1 MKLFRILAF
10 CSCLLYISCDF
21 LDVIP
26 DDVATLDHAFAD
38 ETTAE
43 RYLLTCYAGIP
54 VENTSDLGPAFMGSD
69 EFWAPEAILKEGF
82 VYHDAYKLLLG
93 YQNSNA
99 PILNHY
105 QTLYKTIRKCY
116 IFQNNID
123 KVANLS
129 PATKQR
135 WIAES
140 KCILSFCYYM
150 LIRNYGPV
158 PVIDKEL
165 SLNATPDEVRF
176 ARSSIDECVAFVEA
190 KLNEAIPAL
199 PTKVFNPVEE
209 SGRFNKSMALAMKAK
224 LLTMAASPLLNG
236 NQYLADWMNKDGKM
250 LMSAYSADKW
260 AKALEACKEALDECK
275 NADNMLYVYTAQ
287 GDVSPERLVD
297 HTIRGCV
304 TDERWSKELVWG
316 DVQAASQSLQARGMP
331 RLLSGTPLG
340 MGGMTAVLNVPL
352 KVVKQF
358 YTDKGLPINEDPDWT
373 DRNLTELTIPEER
386 FGGYI
391 DITDK
396 QPAINL
402 NREPRFYGALAF
414 NRSKWYGSGMAG
426 NDAYIVQFY
435 KKECGNLGGYQA
447 WWPCTGYMPK
457 KLVNIR
463 TEMTGGSGGTLTTIK
478 YPFPRIRL
486 ADLYLLYAEC
496 ENEVNGPTAEAK
508 YYVDLVRERAGL
520 KGVDE
525 SWALSVNPSKPTS
538 REGFR
543 EIVHQERLIELSF
556 EGHRYWDL
564 RRWLKLERIGNEGI
578 SGWNT
583 DGESAED
590 FYNEILRYTPQFGK
604 KDYLWPISLDHLTKN
619 PLLVQTKG
627 W

>member
-1 MKLFRILAF
+1 
-10 CSCLLYISCDF
+10 
-21 LDVIP
+21 
-26 DDVATLDHAFAD
+26 
-38 ETTAE
+38 
-43 RYLLTCYAGIP
+43 
-54 VENTSDLGPAFMGSD
+54 
-69 EFWAPEAILKEGF
+69 
-82 VYHDAYKLLLG
+82 
-93 YQNSNA
+93 
-99 PILNHY
+99 
-105 QTLYKTIRKCY
+105 

-463 TEMTGGSGGTLTTIK
+463 TEMTGGSGGTLTT
-478 YPFPRIRL
+478 
-486 ADLYLLYAEC
+486 
-496 ENEVNGPTAEAK
+496 
-508 YYVDLVRERAGL
+508 
-520 KGVDE
+520 
-525 SWALSVNPSKPTS
+525 
-538 REGFR
+538 
-543 EIVHQERLIELSF
+543 
-556 EGHRYWDL
+556 
-564 RRWLKLERIGNEGI
+564 
-578 SGWNT
+578 
-583 DGESAED
+583 
-590 FYNEILRYTPQFGK
+590 
-604 KDYLWPISLDHLTKN
+604 
-619 PLLVQTKG
+619 
-627 W
+627 